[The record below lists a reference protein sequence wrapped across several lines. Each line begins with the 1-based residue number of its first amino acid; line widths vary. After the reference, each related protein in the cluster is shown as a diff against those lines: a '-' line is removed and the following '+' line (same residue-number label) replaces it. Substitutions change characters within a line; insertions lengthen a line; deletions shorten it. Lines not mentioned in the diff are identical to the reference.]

1 MFGSNLNK
9 ATREMK
15 SLVNEA
21 EQLLRETNSMTGDKA
36 DELRKQG
43 LTLLNASVSKAQ
55 DIENMVLRAGK
66 DVASSTN
73 ELVHENPWR
82 AIAISG
88 AIAAGV
94 GLAVGMSIS
103 RK

>member
-1 MFGSNLNK
+1 MFGSNLSK

-15 SLVNEA
+15 TLVNEA

-43 LTLLNASVSKAQ
+43 MTLLNASLSKAQ
-55 DIENMVLRAGK
+55 DIEHMVLKTGR
-66 DVASSTN
+66 DVANSTN
-73 ELVHENPWR
+73 EMVHENPWR

-103 RK
+103 RR